1 MLVVGD
7 EAAILEL
14 ARESLQHLG
23 YTVLAASSPEEAM
36 RRSEEQAGPMSGYTA
51 DVIAHRGVLDEGV
64 RFIGMPCLRTELRR
78 PSRAQPAFSG
88 PQPAGEAS
96 GAVNS
101 SSSIPASANQ
111 ARVSRTVSS
120 KGRGW

>member
-36 RRSEEQAGPMSGYTA
+36 RRSEEQAGVNGRQLEVPVHVRLHGGR
-51 DVIAHRGVLDEGV
+51 HR
-64 RFIGMPCLRTELRR
+64 
-78 PSRAQPAFSG
+78 
-88 PQPAGEAS
+88 AS
-96 GAVNS
+96 GGA
-101 SSSIPASANQ
+101 
-111 ARVSRTVSS
+111 
-120 KGRGW
+120 G